1 VNRKRNP
8 QSLCTKKSARCAPGA
23 ALGDPPG
30 CVQRRLSWC
39 ASEPSSRTAAAATV
53 WAPELTATA
62 ARVAFFCSISSSS
75 SIRGAGGYGHETVTR
90 LLPLPLLL
98 LPQSPPR
105 LPQWPSKLLSA
116 ACREATHGGPKR
128 GTNGQKTREKGGNGR
143 DARARGCVLVEAGTG
158 LAYIPWPRKK
168 NPKSNQPLKAA
179 GYMRGS
185 SSASS
190 VPGVPVGAR
199 AIRDLA
205 HTTELEDTMDHPNPT
220 RRRQPSGGLS
230 TGGRAQRS
238 RSQKLACTAAVTAT
252 W

>member
-1 VNRKRNP
+1 MNRKRNP

-168 NPKSNQPLKAA
+168 NPKSNQPLIYARVFFRFLRTRRSSWRA
-179 GYMRGS
+179 RDQGPPTHHRARRYYGS
-185 SSASS
+185 SKSDAPAAAFRWT
-190 VPGVPVGAR
+190 VNRWTRTAVQTPR
-199 AIRDLA
+199 NRLA
-205 HTTELEDTMDHPNPT
+205 LL
-220 RRRQPSGGLS
+220 R
-230 TGGRAQRS
+230 
-238 RSQKLACTAAVTAT
+238 
-252 W
+252 